1 MRDDN
6 WDSDEP
12 KEIQIVNSPSDLLD
26 IGSDL
31 EQHSAAVMYE
41 SIADDLK
48 LQAILKR
55 GQLYKEFD
63 GTQRECGEYFGVSQA
78 TVANYTIL
86 YDEKSNPLI
95 TGCNHEI
102 SAIKLLTIIRKHKA
116 EEAEEV
122 EDFELTREQFQGGT
136 TYRSD
141 EAEALADEVVD
152 MAADEAPKVK
162 VALGNK
168 AIGVSRKKQVLESDL
183 DDEEKVEAMKSK
195 KNFDRI
201 VLGKEDKAPPKNL
214 TDAKDRNKIL
224 AEENSELKARNKEL
238 EKKLKDFNF
247 IEELAWH
254 SLRLGRMVTQFAKMK
269 TESKSMYENMKP
281 HIANALQLLKLPTT
295 QEVTLDEVKRAFRD
309 EAKAHHPDVGG
320 DTEVF
325 HKVKE
330 AYDLLKGH
338 LNGKK

>member
-1 MRDDN
+1 MRDDD

-26 IGSDL
+26 IGSVL

-55 GQLYKEFD
+55 GQLYKQFD
-63 GTQRECGEYFGVSQA
+63 GTQRECAEYFGVSLGTINEYRTIYDNQA
-78 TVANYTIL
+78 FIS
-86 YDEKSNPLI
+86 DEQQIEKN
-95 TGCNHEI
+95 
-102 SAIKLLTIIRKHKA
+102 KLLTIIRKHKA
-116 EEAEEV
+116 EEEEVV

-152 MAADEAPKVK
+152 MAADEAPEVK

-168 AIGVSRKKQVLESDL
+168 AIGVSQKKQVLESDL
-183 DDEEKVEAMKSK
+183 GDAEKVKAMKSK

-201 VLGKEDKAPPKNL
+201 ILGKEDKAPPKNL
-214 TDAKDRNKIL
+214 TDAKDRNKTL

-281 HIANALQLLKLPTT
+281 NIANALQLLKLPTT
-295 QEVTLDEVKRAFRD
+295 QEVTIDEVKRAFRD

>member
-1 MRDDN
+1 MRDND
-6 WDSDEP
+6 WDRDEP
-12 KEIQIVNSPSDLLD
+12 KEVQVISSPSDLLD

-55 GQLYKEFD
+55 GELYKEFN
-63 GTQRECGEYFGVSQA
+63 GTQRECGEYFGVKQA
-78 TVANYTIL
+78 TVSEYLSIFDNRNLVIGGSDTQ
-86 YDEKSNPLI
+86 
-95 TGCNHEI
+95 I
-102 SAIKLLTIIRKHKA
+102 SAVKLLTIIRKHKA
-116 EEAEEV
+116 EEAEKV

-136 TYRSD
+136 TYRSE

-152 MAADEAPKVK
+152 MAANEAPEVK
-162 VALGNK
+162 VAMGNK
-168 AIGVSRKKQVLESDL
+168 AIGVSQKKQVLESDL
-183 DDEEKVEAMKSK
+183 DDAEKVEAMKSK

-201 VLGKEDKAPPKNL
+201 VLGKKDKAPPKNL
-214 TDAKDRNKIL
+214 TDAKDRNKTL
-224 AEENSELKARNKEL
+224 VEENAELKARNKEL

-269 TESKSMYENMKP
+269 TESKAMYENMKP
-281 HIANALQLLKLPTT
+281 SIANALQLLRLPTT
-295 QEVTLDEVKRAFRD
+295 QEVTIDEVKRAFRD